1 MTPLALALL
10 LGAAPADPV
19 PSESLYALASR
30 WTDARGAKLTLSTFR
45 GHPVVVAMVYTSCQ
59 ASCPL
64 VVSDLQAVEAKLS
77 PKLREQTRFVLV
89 SFDPA
94 RDTPARL
101 LEFATARK
109 LDLSRWTLL
118 TGSEDAVRELAAVLG
133 VRYRPTGT
141 GDYLHSN
148 VITVLGRDGVARHRQ
163 TGLRQDPAPT
173 VAALEASP

>member
-1 MTPLALALL
+1 MLLA
-10 LGAAPADPV
+10 GAAPAAEPLA
-19 PSESLYALASR
+19 SESLYALSST
-30 WTDARGAKLTLSTFR
+30 WTDARGAKLTLASFR
-45 GHPVVVAMVYTSCQ
+45 GHPVVLAMVYTSCQ

-64 VVSDLQAVEAKLS
+64 VVSDLQVVEARLS

-101 LEFATARK
+101 LEFAASRK
-109 LDLSRWTLL
+109 LDLSRWSLL
-118 TGSEDAVRELAAVLG
+118 TGSEEAVRELAAVLG

-148 VITVLGRDGVARHRQ
+148 VITVLSRDGVARHRQ
-163 TGLRQDPAPT
+163 TGLKQDPAPT
-173 VAALEASP
+173 VAALEALP